1 MYWGFAQHSIH
12 CFSTAYPLFCAA
24 GKTHGLLAVGGGERG
39 CYDWRMD
46 QRTHFGFEAVSSA
59 EKRQRVMGVFSSVA
73 EKYDL
78 MNDLMSGGLHRLWKR
93 RMVSVA
99 ALRADSRILD
109 VAAGSGDIA
118 MGLLN
123 KVDAL
128 KKIGSGLESR
138 TKQGLKQRV
147 RDSRPDP
154 IFDAGRVVLTDLN
167 GPMLREGARRMIDAG
182 LLPGRADCIQSDGT
196 KLPFADNVFG
206 VVSIAF
212 GIRNFVDIE
221 AGLAEFYRVLA
232 PGGQFICLE
241 FSRPVL
247 PLLDIAYDAWSFNII
262 PQIGEWVT
270 GDRASYQ
277 YLVESIRRFP
287 DQERFAGLVRRAG
300 FELVKFENMTGGV
313 VALHRG
319 YKI

>member
-1 MYWGFAQHSIH
+1 
-12 CFSTAYPLFCAA
+12 
-24 GKTHGLLAVGGGERG
+24 
-39 CYDWRMD
+39 MD
-46 QRTHFGFEAVSSA
+46 QQTHFGFEAVDSA

-93 RMVSVA
+93 RMLNVA
-99 ALRADSRILD
+99 EVQSDSRVLD

-118 MGLLN
+118 IGLIKKMGG
-123 KVDAL
+123 D
-128 KKIGSGLESR
+128 
-138 TKQGLKQRV
+138 
-147 RDSRPDP
+147 
-154 IFDAGRVVLTDLN
+154 GRVVLTDLN
-167 GPMLREGARRMIDAG
+167 GSMLAEGARRMVNAG
-182 LLPGRADCIQSDGT
+182 VLPGRADCIQSDGT
-196 KLPFADNVFG
+196 TLPFADESFD

-221 AGLAEFYRVLA
+221 AGLKEFHRVLV

-247 PLLDIAYDAWSFNII
+247 PLLGIAYDAYSFNVI

-287 DQERFAGLVRRAG
+287 DQKRFAKLMDRAG
-300 FELVKFENMTGGV
+300 FDLIRYENMTGGV

>member
-1 MYWGFAQHSIH
+1 ML
-12 CFSTAYPLFCAA
+12 T
-24 GKTHGLLAVGGGERG
+24 VGGRERDW
-39 CYDWRMD
+39 YDWCMD
-46 QRTHFGFEAVSSA
+46 RQTHFGFETVSSA
-59 EKRQRVMGVFSSVA
+59 EKRRRVMGVFSSVA

-93 RMVSVA
+93 RMVASAVT
-99 ALRADSRILD
+99 RTGSRILD

-118 MGLLN
+118 LGLARKMRKMGEN
-123 KVDAL
+123 
-128 KKIGSGLESR
+128 LELC
-138 TKQGLKQRV
+138 TNQGMKR
-147 RDSRPDP
+147 RAGDSK
-154 IFDAGRVVLTDLN
+154 AGRVFLAGRVILTDLN
-167 GPMLREGARRMIDAG
+167 GPMLACGARRMLDAG
-182 LLPGRADCIQSDGT
+182 FLPGQADCIRSDGA
-196 KLPFADNVFG
+196 KLSFMDGSFD

-221 AGLAEFYRVLA
+221 AGLAEFYRVLV

-247 PLLDIAYDAWSFNII
+247 PLLDIAYDAYSFNLI
-262 PQIGEWVT
+262 PPVGEWVT

-287 DQERFAGLVRRAG
+287 NRERFAKLIAEAG
-300 FELVKFENMTGGV
+300 FELIRYESMAGGV